1 MKTNQLSKKKAAI
14 INLVFN
20 YANASFA
27 IINGLVL
34 VPLYLKYFSVS
45 TYGSYL
51 SSGNIVAMLGLL
63 EGGMSFV
70 LTQKLSSSYA
80 QKDFK
85 SFSKILG
92 SGLLI
97 SISIVILLII
107 IGVAFFPFISD
118 WVKAEPNEYRN
129 IQFAFL
135 YSAIGAGLNILFH
148 NISSVFQALLRVS
161 VSGFA
166 NIISIVIG
174 LAVTLLGLNF
184 GLGVVAIPLGVLMRA
199 LIGVLIL
206 SFALVKILVKES
218 FPRIDIDILDCKL
231 LIRSVLPMF
240 GGGVAK
246 SLVTNSQLLIIT
258 SFINPTASAVYFIT
272 GRIYQVC
279 DSFLAP
285 VGSSIFS
292 SISQIVGEGD
302 KDSVKR
308 NIVNV
313 FYIFNVFSIFIL
325 SASFILNSS
334 FVSILLGN
342 DKYGGTLL
350 SILLCV
356 NMLFYTRFNFLSVNL
371 YALGVFGKT
380 VLFDIIGGVMRLII
394 IFSLIE
400 YIGYI
405 ALPIAEFLSTTILY
419 GYFINK
425 LLVNKIELRGKEILE
440 FVFSGSTLFFIVF
453 SISFL
458 WIYFLPKIDNWL
470 SFAVFSGLIGISNV
484 VLIVI
489 FSKEIKEMFLK
500 VLSKLNFIK
509 YKKLNGV
516 R

>member
-1 MKTNQLSKKKAAI
+1 MKKASSSKKKASI
-14 INLVFN
+14 INLFFN

-34 VPLYLKYFSVS
+34 VPLYLNYFSVS

-51 SSGNIVAMLGLL
+51 SSGNIVGMLGLL

-70 LTQKLSSSYA
+70 LTQKLSSCYA
-80 QKDFK
+80 QKDFN

-107 IGVAFFPFISD
+107 IGLAFFPFISD

-161 VSGFA
+161 ISGFA
-166 NIISIVIG
+166 NIISIVLG
-174 LAVTLLGLNF
+174 LAVTLLGLKF
-184 GLGVVAIPLGVLMRA
+184 GLGVVAIPLGVLIRA
-199 LIGVLIL
+199 LVGVLIL
-206 SFALVKILVKES
+206 SLALVKIFAKEN
-218 FPRIDIDILDCKL
+218 FPRIKVDILNCKL
-231 LIRSVLPMF
+231 LIKSVLPMF

-258 SFINPTASAVYFIT
+258 SFINPTASAVFFIT

-302 KDSVKR
+302 KDSIKR
-308 NIVNV
+308 NIVNI
-313 FYIFNVFSIFIL
+313 FFIFNVFSIFIL
-325 SASFILNSS
+325 SSSFILNSS
-334 FVSILLGN
+334 FVSILLGK
-342 DKYGGTLL
+342 DKYGGNVL
-350 SILLCV
+350 SILLCI

-380 VLFDIIGGVMRLII
+380 VFFDVIGGVMRLII
-394 IFSLIE
+394 IFSLIK

-405 ALPIAEFLSTTILY
+405 ALPIAEFLSTTFLI
-419 GYFINK
+419 GYFLNKLIINK
-425 LLVNKIELRGKEILE
+425 LELNQKEVLNFISSGVSL
-440 FVFSGSTLFFIVF
+440 FIPVFL
-453 SISFL
+453 ISFI
-458 WIYFLPKIDNWL
+458 WVYFLPIIDNWF
-470 SFAVFSGLIGISNV
+470 SFIAYSLLISLISL
-484 VLIVI
+484 LII
-489 FSKEIKEMFLK
+489 ITISKEIRSIILK
-500 VLSKLNFIK
+500 LFSHFKILNFS
-509 YKKLNGV
+509 
-516 R
+516 